1 MNYHE
6 IIVNFYPE
14 EFEYSKKSGQRKNNS
29 WKNYSLRLIKLKQ
42 VLRKAHQAEASRRT
56 DFYNAEKWLTS
67 SIPASWLLVFSS
79 AGYIM

>member
-29 WKNYSLRLIKLKQ
+29 WKNYSLRLIKLCKFFARLTKLKQ
-42 VLRKAHQAEASRRT
+42 AVEQTFTMRK
-56 DFYNAEKWLTS
+56 N
-67 SIPASWLLVFSS
+67 
-79 AGYIM
+79 G